1 MFGIFGAVFWYLL
14 TSYGRMYFVAFYC
27 LVCKRTGREPKRSHR
42 VYNGV
47 LCGVLRMVVVTEL
60 FMLTYAVSTLLNH
73 FVHCCS
79 LSEIPPCHAEHTEQ
93 TPYTEHTEHT
103 PCHTEHTVILNTLS
117 ILLVTL
123 NTLSILLVILST
135 LSILLVILSI
145 LSILLVIL
153 SILSY

>member
-103 PCHTEHTVILNTLS
+103 PCHTEHTLLVILNTLS
-117 ILLVTL
+117 ILLVI
-123 NTLSILLVILST
+123 LSILLVILST
-135 LSILLVILSI
+135 LSILIVILSI
-145 LSILLVIL
+145 LIILLVIL

>member
-14 TSYGRMYFVAFYC
+14 TSYGRIYFVAFYC

-47 LCGVLRMVVVTEL
+47 LCGVLRRVVVTEL

-103 PCHTEHTVILNTLS
+103 PCHTEHTLLVILNTLS
-117 ILLVTL
+117 ILLVI
-123 NTLSILLVILST
+123 LSILLVILST